1 MTFRIGQAT
10 LLMAGAAAALLLFL
24 PWTPWVLLVGLIAL
38 TSALILCSGGLQA
51 AGGLKPAATPS
62 IFINC
67 ITATMVL
74 LHAIYAMRP
83 GLWDWTDW
91 LITRRDYFFIWGF
104 KARLFFVENGIPWSF
119 LRTLPNDFS
128 HPDYPLLVP
137 LLFDVPSVLTSRF
150 DPRFFALIDTILGAA
165 LLVIAYRCLRDEFTS
180 NEAALG
186 TLALSGSALLPWV
199 GFADGPL
206 VAFAGSA
213 ALLIRR
219 YLRGH
224 APTLAVAVT
233 LLSFAAM
240 TKNEGM
246 AFFVAVCIAAPPLIR
261 KLWPAAAVIA
271 VWLIVRAALHLPT
284 DVFVGPLLPRIAHN
298 VLMLPHA
305 FANVPVYQPWVWIAA
320 LVAIALAP
328 AANLR
333 RERFLLTVVALQ
345 LCFYLGAYAMTPHDV
360 FGHVNGS
367 WERISSHVT
376 ILIAFVGLTSI
387 SESLRGKE

>member
-1 MTFRIGQAT
+1 MTFRVGQAT
-10 LLMAGAAAALLLFL
+10 LLMAGAAAGLLLFL
-24 PWTPWVLLVGLIAL
+24 PWTSWVIAL
-38 TSALILCSGGLQA
+38 GLMAVAGIVWACLQPRTAIREPRA
-51 AGGLKPAATPS
+51 AMAIA
-62 IFINC
+62 INC
-67 ITATMVL
+67 VTGTLVV

-104 KARLFFVENGIPWSF
+104 KAHLFFLEHGIPWSF

-137 LLFDVPSVLTSRF
+137 LLFDVPVVLTSRF
-150 DPRFFALIDTILGAA
+150 DPRFFAMIDTILGGA
-165 LLVIAYRCLRDEFTS
+165 LLVIAYRCLRDECAP

-206 VAFAGSA
+206 VAFAGAA
-213 ALLIRR
+213 ALLVRR

-224 APTLAVAVT
+224 ATTLGVAVA

-271 VWLIVRAALHLPT
+271 VWLVARAALQLPT
-284 DVFVGPLLPRIAHN
+284 DVFAGPLLPRIAHN
-298 VLMLPHA
+298 SSMLPRA
-305 FANVPVYQPWVWIAA
+305 FANVPVYQPMVWIAA

-333 RERFLLTVVALQ
+333 RERFVLTVVALQ

-387 SESLRGKE
+387 GESLRR

>member
-1 MTFRIGQAT
+1 MTFRLGQAT
-10 LLMAGAAAALLLFL
+10 LLAAGAAAGVLLLLDLLHIGWSAWAIGFC
-24 PWTPWVLLVGLIAL
+24 LLVVVAGMLFW
-38 TSALILCSGGLQA
+38 CGGGLQA
-51 AGGLKPAATPS
+51 AGGLKPAATPATL
-62 IFINC
+62 INC
-67 ITATMVL
+67 ASAALVVI
-74 LHAIYAMRP
+74 HAIYAMRP

-104 KARLFFVENGIPWSF
+104 KARLFFLEHGVPWSF

-137 LLFDVPSVLTSRF
+137 LLFDVPAVLTSRF
-150 DPRFFALIDTILGAA
+150 DPRFFALIDTILGA
-165 LLVIAYRCLRDEFTS
+165 YRCLRDEFTPT
-180 NEAALG
+180 EAALG

-224 APTLAVAVT
+224 ATTLGVAVT
-233 LLSFAAM
+233 LLAFAAM

-246 AFFVAVCIAAPPLIR
+246 AFFAAVCIAAPSLIR
-261 KLWPAAAVIA
+261 KVWPAAAVIG
-271 VWLIVRAALHLPT
+271 VWLILRAALHLPT

-298 VLMLPHA
+298 VLMLPRA

-328 AANLR
+328 AANVR
-333 RERFLLTVVALQ
+333 RERFLLTIVAVQ

-360 FGHVNGS
+360 FGHINGS

-376 ILIAFVGLTSI
+376 ILMAFVGLTSVG
-387 SESLRGKE
+387 ESLRR

>member
-1 MTFRIGQAT
+1 MTFRLGQAT
-10 LLMAGAAAALLLFL
+10 LLMAGAAAGLLLLL
-24 PWTPWVLLVGLIAL
+24 PWTPWALFVGLFAVAIAL
-38 TSALILCSGGLQA
+38 VLCGGGRPRPPA
-51 AGGLKPAATPS
+51 RETRAATPA
-62 IFINC
+62 IFINLA
-67 ITATMVL
+67 TAALVVA
-74 LHAIYAMRP
+74 HAIYGMRP

-104 KARLFFVENGIPWSF
+104 KARLFFLEHGIPWSF

-137 LLFDVPSVLTSRF
+137 LLFDVPAVLTSRF

-165 LLVIAYRCLRDEFTS
+165 LLVIAYRCLRDEFTPT
-180 NEAALG
+180 EAALG

-224 APTLAVAVT
+224 ATTLAVAVT
-233 LLSFAAM
+233 LLAFGAM

-246 AFFVAVCIAAPPLIR
+246 AFFAAVCIAAPSLIR
-261 KLWPAAAVIA
+261 RVWPAAAVIG
-271 VWLIVRAALHLPT
+271 VWLIMRAALHLPT

-298 VLMLPHA
+298 VLMLPRA

-333 RERFLLTVVALQ
+333 RERFLLTVVAVQ

-360 FGHVNGS
+360 FGHINGS

-376 ILIAFVGLTSI
+376 ILIAFVGLTSVGQ
-387 SESLRGKE
+387 SLRR

>member
-10 LLMAGAAAALLLFL
+10 LLIAGAAAALLLFL
-24 PWTPWVLLVGLIAL
+24 PWNPWAVALGLLAVAGIVWACLQPRTADRGPRTATSIA
-38 TSALILCSGGLQA
+38 
-51 AGGLKPAATPS
+51 
-62 IFINC
+62 INC
-67 ITATMVL
+67 ITGILVL

-104 KARLFFVENGIPWSF
+104 KARLFFVEHGIPWSF

-224 APTLAVAVT
+224 AATLAVAVT

-284 DVFVGPLLPRIAHN
+284 DVFAGPLLPRIAHN
-298 VLMLPHA
+298 VSMLPRA

>member
-1 MTFRIGQAT
+1 MTFRLGQAV
-10 LLMAGAAAALLLFL
+10 LLVAGAAAGLLLFL
-24 PWTPWVLLVGLIAL
+24 PWTPWAVGLALLAVAGIVWAYLHPRPATRDPRTAIA
-38 TSALILCSGGLQA
+38 IV
-51 AGGLKPAATPS
+51 
-62 IFINC
+62 INC
-67 ITATMVL
+67 VTGLLVL

-104 KARLFFVENGIPWSF
+104 KARLFFVEQGIPWSF

-137 LLFDVPSVLTSRF
+137 LLFDVPAVLTSRF
-150 DPRFFALIDTILGAA
+150 DPRFIAVIDTLLGAA
-165 LLVIAYRCLRDEFTS
+165 LLVIAYRCLRDEFTPTQ
-180 NEAALG
+180 AALG

-199 GFADGPL
+199 GYADGPL

-219 YLRGH
+219 YLRGR
-224 APTLAVAVT
+224 ATTLAVAIT

-246 AFFVAVCIAAPPLIR
+246 AFFVAICVAAPPLIR
-261 KLWPAAAVIA
+261 RLWPAAAVIA

-298 VLMLPHA
+298 VSMLPRA
-305 FANVPVYQPWVWIAA
+305 FANVPVYQPWVWIGA
-320 LVAIALAP
+320 LIAMALAP

-333 RERFLLTVVALQ
+333 RERFLVTLIFLQ

-360 FGHVNGS
+360 FGHINGS

-376 ILIAFVGLTSI
+376 VLIAFVGLTSVR
-387 SESLRGKE
+387 ESLRR